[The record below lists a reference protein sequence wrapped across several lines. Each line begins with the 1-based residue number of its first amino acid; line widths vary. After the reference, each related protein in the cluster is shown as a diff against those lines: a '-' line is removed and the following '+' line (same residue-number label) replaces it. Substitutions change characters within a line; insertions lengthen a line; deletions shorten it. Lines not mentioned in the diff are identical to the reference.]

1 MKTKTTTFA
10 SIRAENENVNFYN
23 MSQTKYTIFLTI
35 LRTGVD
41 GRGGREAGVRG
52 QVQAVQVER
61 NAVEGPGHRQDEG
74 ARRKEDGKNAFVD
87 EKRTGLLVLFYLD
100 FKKFY

>member
-1 MKTKTTTFA
+1 MT
-10 SIRAENENVNFYN
+10 NEIH
-23 MSQTKYTIFLTI
+23 KIFNHH
-35 LRTGVD
+35 TGID

-52 QVQAVQVER
+52 QVQDVQVER

-74 ARRKEDGKNAFVD
+74 ARREEDGKNQAVD
-87 EKRTGLLVLFYLD
+87 EKGTGLLVLFYLD